1 MMTVRVRA
9 TTSTI
14 TLKMLIMMTIIIA
27 NDKNKE
33 LSQAQSVFLTILYQL
48 QMKTV
53 FKIENCIFFVMEHS
67 NANKPLNV

>member
-33 LSQAQSVFLTILYQL
+33 LSQAQSVLYYILYQL
-48 QMKTV
+48 QMNTV
-53 FKIENCIFFVMEHS
+53 FKIENCIF
-67 NANKPLNV
+67 L